1 MANNV
6 NRFGNVKRGDPRA
19 VAAFMGWHDAR
30 LGLPMRPEFMD
41 HWDRGIAAAYHN
53 YRLLLLEARRVGVRL
68 PGWKAS
74 SQIPPAI
81 KALRTALAEV
91 SVAEDR
97 PTATL
102 LSGAL
107 TTRRPEHLV
116 KADLAADLA
125 AKGLASLAP
134 QDVASVY

>member
-1 MANNV
+1 MDNNMKKF
-6 NRFGNVKRGDPRA
+6 RNVKRGDFRA
-19 VAAFMGWHDAR
+19 VAAFTGWHDAR

-41 HWDRGIAAAYHN
+41 HWDRGVASAYHN
-53 YRLLLLEARRVGVRL
+53 YRLLLLEARRIGVRL

-74 SQIPPAI
+74 SHIPPAI

-91 SVAEDR
+91 SVAEDK